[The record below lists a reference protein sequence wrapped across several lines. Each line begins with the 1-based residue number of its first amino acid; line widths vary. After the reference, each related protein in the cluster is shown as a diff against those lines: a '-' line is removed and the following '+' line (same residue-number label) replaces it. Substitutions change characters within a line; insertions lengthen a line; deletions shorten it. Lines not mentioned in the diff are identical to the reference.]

1 MFEIT
6 LDVTPESDSVQ
17 KPRMRIKSQ
26 SVSLTKVF
34 SGSEDS
40 LVTVTCTMSVT
51 VSKCTIT
58 CQWSDIYWGYEGESR
73 ESGEQ

>member
-6 LDVTPESDSVQ
+6 LDAAPESDLIQ
-17 KPRMRIKSQ
+17 KPRKKIKSQ

-34 SGSEDS
+34 SGAEGS

-51 VSKCTIT
+51 VSKVFP
-58 CQWSDIYWGYEGESR
+58 
-73 ESGEQ
+73 

>member
-51 VSKCTIT
+51 VSKVFP
-58 CQWSDIYWGYEGESR
+58 
-73 ESGEQ
+73 

>member
-6 LDVTPESDSVQ
+6 LDVTPESNLVR

-26 SVSLTKVF
+26 SVSLTKIF
-34 SGSEDS
+34 SGSEGS

-51 VSKCTIT
+51 VSKV
-58 CQWSDIYWGYEGESR
+58 SP
-73 ESGEQ
+73 